1 MLYCPA
7 TDWVR
12 PAAATTCNN
21 HRYCK
26 DGVGLPRGTSPV
38 QQNGEILSFA
48 PAEESELAYSFR
60 RHFSQ
65 KGQQEAA
72 VWEARVLSPQA
83 EQSQVPVWE
92 RTGQSTGSYDNNR
105 VEEQTEKVG
114 VLLLN
119 LGGPETLDDVQPFLY
134 NLFNDDSIIRLP
146 PQSIPLSKAQ
156 SIVHQMHIKVF
167 PCIAIS
173 CTLVKREQALLLAQ
187 ILKAKGVVTLSGCEC
202 FIAVG
207 ECSDRRPGP

>member
-21 HRYCK
+21 HRYCR
-26 DGVGLPRGTSPV
+26 DGVGLPRGISPI
-38 QQNGEILSFA
+38 QQNGEVLSCV
-48 PAEESELAYSFR
+48 PAEEIELAYSFR

-65 KGQQEAA
+65 KGRQEAA
-72 VWEARVLSPQA
+72 TWETPVLSPQA

-156 SIVHQMHIKVF
+156 SRVHQMHIKIF
-167 PCIAIS
+167 PCIALS
-173 CTLVKREQALLLAQ
+173 CTLMKREQAF
-187 ILKAKGVVTLSGCEC
+187 TLSPDSQSEGCC
-202 FIAVG
+202 NVVWL
-207 ECSDRRPGP
+207 